1 MVGLD
6 SVGQPFFQDSRSHL
20 VLERRSEHAQEP
32 VGIREDG
39 VGTKL
44 VRCSQLLDADW
55 LTVVVDDVVNFRLRH
70 NCWIVGYTV
79 AVAVVAVV
87 VGCITCYC

>member
-6 SVGQPFFQDSRSHL
+6 SVGQAFFQDGRLHL
-20 VLERRSEHAQEP
+20 ELVRRYEHAQEP

-44 VRCSQLLDADW
+44 VRYSILLDADW
-55 LTVVVDDVVNFRLRH
+55 LTVVVVDVVNFRLRH
-70 NCWIVGYTV
+70 NCSIVGYTA